1 MKKRKKKEEEKAF
14 NLTESLI
21 NFFKETF
28 GNNDDKDKDKNKD
41 NKDKEKEV
49 NEKSKEQIEE
59 MNRRKEEEMKRRE
72 RQEREKRR
80 REEFESRAKAEMIQI
95 EKRKKEEKKKKEQE
109 EKLNFERILSNSTFE
124 EAIQISLEKGET
136 EKLYLDLNSHQKV
149 KMAVVLTDD
158 EEKINFLLSGPSP
171 TGGISPI
178 YKVDN
183 KNYFYFDYES
193 MRKGEY
199 IIDIINKGSKE
210 IELIFFINEHIDKSK
225 DLINTDKIDKISM
238 LLNNIDNNINKLR
251 NKKKIEIRQV
261 NSHNEKVDSNN
272 KSIVIYSIIE
282 IFTMILVFIIQ
293 SYYIS
298 SIVSKL

>member
-1 MKKRKKKEEEKAF
+1 
-14 NLTESLI
+14 
-21 NFFKETF
+21 
-28 GNNDDKDKDKNKD
+28 
-41 NKDKEKEV
+41 
-49 NEKSKEQIEE
+49 
-59 MNRRKEEEMKRRE
+59 
-72 RQEREKRR
+72 
-80 REEFESRAKAEMIQI
+80 MIKI

-109 EKLNFERILSNSTFE
+109 EKLNFERILSNTTFE
-124 EAIQISLEKGET
+124 EVIQISLEKGEI

-171 TGGISPI
+171 TGSISPI
-178 YKVDN
+178 YKVDD

-199 IIDIINKGSKE
+199 IIDIINKGSKG
-210 IELIFFINEHIDKSK
+210 IELMFLINEHIDKSK

-238 LLNNIDNNINKLR
+238 LLNNIDNNINQLR
-251 NKKKIEIRQV
+251 NQKKIEIRQI